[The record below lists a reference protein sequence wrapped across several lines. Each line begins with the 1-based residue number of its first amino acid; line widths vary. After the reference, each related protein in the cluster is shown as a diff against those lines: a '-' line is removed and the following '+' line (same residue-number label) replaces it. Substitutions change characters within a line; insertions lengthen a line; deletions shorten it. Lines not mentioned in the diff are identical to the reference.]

1 MAPDRWAPQSWE
13 PPSWDRA
20 SWDSASAGPAGWVNP
35 PGSAPDWSEHGDPR
49 GAAPGS
55 YDDLQ
60 AGELPPLPPGPMP
73 GSGHP
78 SGPLPPLPESDYLW
92 GEPPSDPPPPA
103 GRRSRRDQDQ
113 SRRRSRR
120 GGHGS
125 DPAGLPGT
133 ARSAIQKAR
142 QATPTTPLA
151 TRTIRLATRRSG
163 TNRRTTRAG
172 PAGDAA
178 AVAPNQMSAGVIR
191 GMRATWMTRVTWT

>member
-20 SWDSASAGPAGWVNP
+20 SWDSASAGPAGWLNP
-35 PGSAPDWSEHGDPR
+35 PGSAPDWSEHGDPH
-49 GAAPGS
+49 GVAPGS

-103 GRRSRRDQDQ
+103 G
-113 SRRRSRR
+113 
-120 GGHGS
+120 
-125 DPAGLPGT
+125 PAV
-133 ARSAIQKAR
+133 
-142 QATPTTPLA
+142 
-151 TRTIRLATRRSG
+151 
-163 TNRRTTRAG
+163 
-172 PAGDAA
+172 PA
-178 AVAPNQMSAGVIR
+178 
-191 GMRATWMTRVTWT
+191 